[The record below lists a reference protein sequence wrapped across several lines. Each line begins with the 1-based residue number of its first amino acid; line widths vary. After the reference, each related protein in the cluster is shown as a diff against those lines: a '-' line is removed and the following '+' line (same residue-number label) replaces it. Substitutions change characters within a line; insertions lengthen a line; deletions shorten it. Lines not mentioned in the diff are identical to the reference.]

1 MKITELSNTQTVIS
15 LKGKTITLLGTAHIS
30 QESTEEVIS
39 FIENKKPDAIC
50 VELDEGRYKTISEG
64 QNWQQMN
71 IAKILRE
78 KKGFLLIANLILSSF
93 QKRMGIDV
101 GSKPG
106 QEMISAI
113 ECAKNNNIPF
123 TLCDRNIHTTLRRAW
138 ANSNFIGKCKLLSAL
153 FGSLFSKEDLSKEDL
168 EKLKEKTAL
177 SAMLEELSQYLPTV
191 KKVLIDE
198 RDQYLATNIF
208 KTEGKNILAVVGA
221 GHVKGLVSH
230 IQLLND
236 GTEQITEI
244 EHLNIIPKKRWWAKA
259 FHFIIPTLIIG
270 AFCYGWIVF
279 GFKGFAKLSA
289 TWIFW
294 NALLS
299 GVGALIALGNPLSI
313 LVAAISAPITSLGLP
328 ISSGILA
335 GIVESLIR
343 KPKVQDVTNISQ
355 DMMSIKGVYK
365 NRITRALLL
374 FFLASLGSA
383 IGTWVAGANIA
394 INIFSH

>member
-1 MKITELSNTQTVIS
+1 MKITEISNTQTQLT
-15 LKGKTITLLGTAHIS
+15 LKDKVITLLGTAHIS
-30 QESTEEVIS
+30 QESTNEVKAFIS
-39 FIENKKPDAIC
+39 DKKPDAVC

-64 QNWQQMN
+64 QNWEQMN
-71 IAKILRE
+71 IAKILRQ

-101 GSKPG
+101 GTKPG

-113 ECAKNNNIPF
+113 ECAKENNIPF
-123 TLCDRNIHTTLRRAW
+123 TLCDRNVHITLRRAW
-138 ANSNFIGKCKLLSAL
+138 ANSSFMGKSKLLSAL

-177 SAMLEELSQYLPTV
+177 SAMLDELAQYLPTV

-208 KTEGKNILAVVGA
+208 NTPGKNILAVVGA
-221 GHVKGLVSH
+221 GHVKGLISH
-230 IQLLND
+230 IELLSEN
-236 GTEQITEI
+236 QSSAQNI
-244 EHLNIIPKKRWWAKA
+244 EELCTIPKRKWWSKA
-259 FHFIIPTLIIG
+259 LHLVIPALIIG
-270 AFCYGWIVF
+270 AFCYGWIAF
-279 GFKGFAKLSA
+279 GFKGFAQLSA

-294 NALLS
+294 NSLLS
-299 GVGALIALGNPLSI
+299 GLGALIALGNPLSI
-313 LVAAISAPITSLGLP
+313 LVAALSAPITSLGIP

-335 GIVESLIR
+335 GITESLIR

-355 DMMSIKGVYK
+355 DMQTVKGVYK

-374 FFLASLGSA
+374 FFLATLGSA
-383 IGTWVAGANIA
+383 IGTWVASANIA
-394 INIFSH
+394 INLFAK